1 MACVHGCPAMLRTR
15 AADRLATGAR
25 RMCTVPITHVAR
37 IVRMHVASE
46 RQAAKADAVVVKMRA
61 ALEEAAPPG
70 YAKMVRTVCKT
81 EWAYETAIVFRSLD
95 DFKARRA

>member
-1 MACVHGCPAMLRTR
+1 MLRTR